1 MAAVAT
7 NPAEITAE
15 EVLPVG
21 YKPEV
26 TLSADAKLFIVS
38 WGDHENV
45 KVRADNPREAWAIF
59 CDTIK
64 VWPNP
69 KTGRVCNSRGKQ
81 LYPTETVNKPQDKL
95 DPKTGLVTTEYVSV
109 PNPAFKK

>member
-1 MAAVAT
+1 MPAVAT
-7 NPAEITAE
+7 NPAEIVAE

-26 TLSADAKLFIVS
+26 TLSADAKLFLVS

-64 VWPNP
+64 TWPNP
-69 KTGRVCNSRGKQ
+69 KTGRVCNSKGKQ
-81 LYPTETVNKPQDKL
+81 LYPPETIKVVKDVIEGGL
-95 DPKTGLVTTEYVSV
+95 IKTTYVDA